1 MSQVNTNYRAKLL
14 QQLADVQ
21 SGTGK
26 TVTGMSDFFQLYA
39 GRMQEAM
46 AKQEAALQERQ
57 QELLQEMTEKRS
69 SLSLTDAD
77 PFGLNATPEET
88 EERQQT
94 QKLAKLA
101 DMLETAHIRARK
113 QQQKRDQKKAD
124 ARYHLEQQLTDAEIT
139 RRQME
144 RRARNG
150 WIL

>member
-88 EERQQT
+88 E
-94 QKLAKLA
+94 
-101 DMLETAHIRARK
+101 DPGSPH
-113 QQQKRDQKKAD
+113 
-124 ARYHLEQQLTDAEIT
+124 
-139 RRQME
+139 
-144 RRARNG
+144 
-150 WIL
+150 